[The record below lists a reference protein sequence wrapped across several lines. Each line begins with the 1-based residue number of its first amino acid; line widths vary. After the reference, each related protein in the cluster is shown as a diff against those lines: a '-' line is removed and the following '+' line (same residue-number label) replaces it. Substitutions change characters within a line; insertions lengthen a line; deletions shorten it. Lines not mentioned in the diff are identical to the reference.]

1 MNVSDYDKLVLTT
14 RSWLLGKAENDSR
27 YLVTLQAFEVFLK
40 YHKGMRKDDVTKEAY
55 HQLSIFSMLRT
66 MVTMF
71 ENPHIVLAVALLH
84 DTYEDYKESHAELYE
99 KFPDLMVYV
108 IRISKVRDGKKI
120 PYEVYFGEMSNCP
133 ITSIVKIAD
142 RIHNLSTMNGV
153 FSIEKEGLYV
163 QDVYD
168 WFYPM
173 IKTARRSF
181 PQQEPV
187 YELLRSILALEVNLI
202 ENKLALANSI

>member
-1 MNVSDYDKLVLTT
+1 
-14 RSWLLGKAENDSR
+14 
-27 YLVTLQAFEVFLK
+27 
-40 YHKGMRKDDVTKEAY
+40 
-55 HQLSIFSMLRT
+55 
-66 MVTMF
+66 
-71 ENPHIVLAVALLH
+71 
-84 DTYEDYKESHAELYE
+84 
-99 KFPDLMVYV
+99 
-108 IRISKVRDGKKI
+108 
-120 PYEVYFGEMSNCP
+120 
-133 ITSIVKIAD
+133 
-142 RIHNLSTMNGV
+142 V